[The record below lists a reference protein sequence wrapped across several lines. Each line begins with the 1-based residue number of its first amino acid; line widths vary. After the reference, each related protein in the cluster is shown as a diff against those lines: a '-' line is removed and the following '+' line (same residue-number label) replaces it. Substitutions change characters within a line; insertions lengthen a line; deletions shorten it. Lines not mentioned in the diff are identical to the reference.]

1 MCGQC
6 TGEGESERRLGGGRS
21 WCVDFANHNN
31 ESKFYFSVQLLA
43 GVCRSDLYLVFLRF
57 ILDAGIIKSESR
69 GTITRLLLRK
79 HL

>member
-1 MCGQC
+1 MWSLQ
-6 TGEGESERRLGGGRS
+6 TIIMSLN
-21 WCVDFANHNN
+21 FI
-31 ESKFYFSVQLLA
+31 SVYREKLLA

-57 ILDAGIIKSESR
+57 ILNAGIIKSESR